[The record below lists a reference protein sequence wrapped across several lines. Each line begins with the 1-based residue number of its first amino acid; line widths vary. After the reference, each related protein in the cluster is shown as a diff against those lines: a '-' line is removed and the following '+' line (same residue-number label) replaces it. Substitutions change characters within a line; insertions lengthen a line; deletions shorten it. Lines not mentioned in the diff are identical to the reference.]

1 MTEIS
6 VAVRQTLTGQLEH
19 LYGSAEPTL
28 DDVLQLIWNTPI
40 TPPDKPLSANDVVL
54 ITYGGSL
61 VHEGQAPL
69 ATLREFVLEHL
80 HDAINIVHLLPFFP
94 YTSDDG
100 FSVVDYLSV
109 DPALGDWHDI
119 AALAGEVDLMFDA
132 VVNHVSAQS
141 HYLQQYLA
149 GNPDYADFFID
160 VNPNTDTSQVVR
172 PRTTPLLTPFAAK
185 NDTKHLWTTFSDDQV
200 DLNYANPQVMLEVV
214 RVLLEYAARGA
225 RIIRL
230 DAVTYLWKELG
241 TPCVHHPKT
250 HAVLRLMRT
259 VMETAAPGVLLLTE
273 TNVPHAENISYFGD
287 GSNEAHMVYNFALPP
302 LVLHTLLIGDAST
315 LSGWAQGLETSGNTC
330 FFNFLASHDGIG
342 VRPVEGLLR
351 PAEIEH
357 LTRTVRAHGGHVSF
371 KTNSDGSQSPYE
383 LNISYFD
390 ALNDP
395 AVPTLLERQV
405 ARFVVAHAI
414 MLSLAGVPA
423 LYVHSLLGS
432 RSDHAGATK
441 TGRARSINRAV
452 LDADAV
458 RQELADADSLR
469 AQVLHGL
476 TQLLKVRRQH
486 RAFDP
491 HASQQ
496 IVDVSPQVF
505 AVLRGSHQSEQ
516 VLCLHNV
523 SAQEQ
528 RVPMPG
534 KWRDL
539 LTADEGE
546 IMVVLEPYAVR
557 WLV

>member
-1 MTEIS
+1 M
-6 VAVRQTLTGQLEH
+6 
-19 LYGSAEPTL
+19 
-28 DDVLQLIWNTPI
+28 
-40 TPPDKPLSANDVVL
+40 
-54 ITYGGSL
+54 
-61 VHEGQAPL
+61 
-69 ATLREFVLEHL
+69 
-80 HDAINIVHLLPFFP
+80 
-94 YTSDDG
+94 
-100 FSVVDYLSV
+100 
-109 DPALGDWHDI
+109 
-119 AALAGEVDLMFDA
+119 
-132 VVNHVSAQS
+132 
-141 HYLQQYLA
+141 
-149 GNPDYADFFID
+149 
-160 VNPNTDTSQVVR
+160 
-172 PRTTPLLTPFAAK
+172 
-185 NDTKHLWTTFSDDQV
+185 
-200 DLNYANPQVMLEVV
+200 DLNYANPKVLLEVV

-250 HAVLRLMRT
+250 HAALRFMRT
-259 VMETAAPGVLLLTE
+259 VMEAAAPGVLLLTE

-315 LSGWAQGLETSGNTC
+315 LSAWAQGLETRGDTC

-342 VRPVEGLLR
+342 VRPVEALLTS
-351 PAEIEH
+351 AEVAN
-357 LTRTVRAHGGHVSF
+357 LAQTVQAHGGHVSF

-390 ALNDP
+390 ALNN
-395 AVPTLLERQV
+395 PTADETITLQV
-405 ARFVVAHAI
+405 SRFVVAHAI

-423 LYVHSLLGS
+423 IYVHSLLGS
-432 RSDHAGATK
+432 RSDHAGVEK
-441 TGRARSINRAV
+441 TGRFRSINRAV
-452 LDADAV
+452 LDANKV
-458 RQELADADSLR
+458 GEELAQPDSLR

-476 TQLLKVRRQH
+476 TRLLKVRRQH
-486 RAFDP
+486 TAFDP

-505 AVLRGSHQSEQ
+505 AVLRGAQQGEQ

-523 SAQEQ
+523 SAHEQ

-539 LTADEGE
+539 LTDDEGE
-546 IMVVLEPYAVR
+546 SVVVLEPYQVR